1 MRLRRSHYQSV
12 SARHGSLVNWT
23 SPRSGFHSH
32 TERDGPHAN
41 FKVQCMYGPVA
52 KTICLGAILLC
63 QCSEWLWQEIALRIT
78 KQAKH
83 IFRLLP
89 AHLDL
94 EVQLRGQDSSVLTES
109 SNSPWG
115 RVRASK
121 ATGNDSSAAERLL
134 SSHLEGNCH
143 LLCAHRISCTQPLH
157 VGRLPNES
165 DCFISAL
172 YVSISTHPFFD
183 VLLVLHACCWK
194 TWFQSTKSMFREVIW
209 LLVRISTTLGC
220 RRKLPSVDS
229 VDDAEEISPVARI

>member
-1 MRLRRSHYQSV
+1 MMWPCAVRSGELKWLATISLSYTYWTYRPDLNYAVETLLLSVRLRPAWQPCELNSP
-12 SARHGSLVNWT
+12 
-23 SPRSGFHSH
+23 PRSGFHSH

-94 EVQLRGQDSSVLTES
+94 EVQLRGQDSSVLTQS

-121 ATGNDSSAAERLL
+121 ASENDSSAAERLL
-134 SSHLEGNCH
+134 SSHLEGNCY
-143 LLCAHRISCTQPLH
+143 LLCAYRISCIQALH
-157 VGRLPNES
+157 VGRLHNEC
-165 DCFISAL
+165 DCFTSAL
-172 YVSISTHPFFD
+172 YVSIFTHPFLD

-194 TWFQSTKSMFREVIW
+194 TWFQR
-209 LLVRISTTLGC
+209 
-220 RRKLPSVDS
+220 
-229 VDDAEEISPVARI
+229 